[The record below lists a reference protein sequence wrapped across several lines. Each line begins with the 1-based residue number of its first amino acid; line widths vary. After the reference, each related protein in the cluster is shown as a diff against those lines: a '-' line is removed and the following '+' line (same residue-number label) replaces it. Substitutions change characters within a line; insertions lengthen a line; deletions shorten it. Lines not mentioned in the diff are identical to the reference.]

1 MMNSFMKS
9 PRSIRHPGLPANQL
23 LCGWFL
29 SVVAMIAMPSLAF
42 ADLGELSG
50 DAAVEAAAEGL
61 RREASF
67 PWYDTEK
74 DELRP
79 LTLREKAEPKE
90 AKEWA
95 AQPPKT
101 KKPSSKKRW
110 NWGGGNWNFLGGLS
124 IFMQVAVYGFLIA
137 LLVLSI
143 YFLVNSEAI
152 QGFFSSTETEEEGE
166 GETITDEQ
174 RMENLPFDVRR
185 PRSDLLSEARRMYD
199 LGRYGDAIVYLF
211 SYQLL
216 QLDKNQWIRL
226 TKGKTNRQYLNEV
239 RKRRDLRSI
248 LAKTMVPFE
257 DFFFGHYQIERE
269 RFESCWSQMDEFHRL
284 VKAEAAS

>member
-1 MMNSFMKS
+1 MMYSSRKRRGS
-9 PRSIRHPGLPANQL
+9 HIGQVLPLRSHL
-23 LCGWFL
+23 LCAWLLTFTA
-29 SVVAMIAMPSLAF
+29 VLAF
-42 ADLGELSG
+42 PSPSHAELEQLNGE
-50 DAAVEAAAEGL
+50 AAVEAAAEGL

-67 PWYDTEK
+67 PWYDAEK

-79 LTLREKAEPKE
+79 LQLREKAKPKE

-95 AQPPKT
+95 AQPPKRKT
-101 KKPSSKKRW
+101 PRRRW
-110 NWGGGNWNFLGGLS
+110 NWNGNWNFLSGLS
-124 IFMQVAVYGFLIA
+124 LFMQVAVYGFLIA
-137 LLVLSI
+137 LVLLAI
-143 YFLVNSEAI
+143 YFLVNSEAV
-152 QGFFSSTETEEEGE
+152 QGFFRSTEPEDEGE
-166 GETITDEQ
+166 DTVTDEQ

-185 PRSDLLSEARRMYD
+185 PRSDLLSEAKRMYD

-226 TKGKTNRQYLNEV
+226 AKGKTNRQYLNEV
-239 RKRRDLRSI
+239 RRRRDLRGI

-269 RFESCWSQMDEFHRL
+269 RFESCWDQMDEFHRL